1 MPQSKQLNLMWRR
14 ATSRSY
20 QTSRNSISN
29 STYSTERPQQKI
41 YYNAGNPNLSYSNNA
56 YSISISQ
63 PSGNNMIT
71 GVGWLD

>member
-1 MPQSKQLNLMWRR
+1 MPITNKSILLIDRVYTNSHARCNGTKN
-14 ATSRSY
+14 TSSY
-20 QTSRNSISN
+20 VSN
-29 STYSTERPQQKI
+29 ETKKI